1 MHRPD
6 PLVPPISDLDRL
18 HAAIL
23 TTAIEGGVG
32 YWAATATYSPGDFD
46 LPGSS
51 GRRPEPE
58 ELPVASLLPAV
69 DGCVWFAARPVPEQ
83 PLATWADGEGVL
95 HPVLLVNVDTVARG
109 VREVVARGAR
119 SAAVGRFAAAVG
131 EGEVEAAAL
140 LVDAALADLIV
151 QVGAFGKQ
159 VYA

>member
-1 MHRPD
+1 MHRAD
-6 PLVPPISDLDRL
+6 PLVPPVSDLDRL

-46 LPGSS
+46 LPGSG

-58 ELPVASLLPAV
+58 DMPVASLLPA
-69 DGCVWFAARPVPEQ
+69 DGARQFAARPVPAQ
-83 PLATWADGEGVL
+83 PVAMWADGEGVL
-95 HPVLLVNVDTVARG
+95 HRVLLVNVDTVARG

-151 QVGAFGKQ
+151 QVGAFGRE